1 MSPLKNCA
9 LLLFIT
15 SLLISPVAAQNN
27 AAPAKAR
34 IDEYLTRLTGYGF
47 TGGVLVVKD
56 GEVILEK
63 GYGLANRKQGLPFTK
78 ETVFDIG
85 SNTKDF
91 TKLAILQ
98 LAEKKQ
104 LNLSDPITKFFDQVP
119 PDKAAITIQQ
129 LMDHTAGIGMYS
141 GRDEEPVTKEE
152 FLRRVLS
159 APLISE
165 PGKEDNYSNPGYGLL
180 AAIIE
185 KLSGRSYEEY
195 VHENIFKPAGMTT
208 TGYLI
213 PKWKDGQIARNYEDD
228 EERPS
233 TFDFPHLPDGNGW
246 NLRGNGGTLSTL
258 GDMYKFH
265 LALEGEKL
273 LARETKAK
281 LFNLNEPISL
291 VGGNGVHYFVYHRE
305 PADRIAIFVA
315 TTDAGVRAT
324 EVDQQIHLLAR
335 GREVNLPPSIVKS
348 DGASLAKLT
357 GAYKLP
363 SGAEL
368 EVAVKGERLF
378 VTGTNQEG
386 FNLLAGG
393 KPGNPERINKMNEQ
407 IRAVVEAAA
416 QGDHQPLHKIF
427 SGARPYAEFKP
438 RQDALWQQRRERFG
452 QLKGIKVLGTIPR
465 QQGFMT
471 AVRID
476 FERGS
481 DYSQFIWGGGMLRGI
496 KLTGPAPGI
505 SFYPR
510 AATEFVNFNLATGES
525 INLQFRLQESGN
537 GFSLAVVSSPS
548 ASTLKASAL
557 PETPAGQLATAYL
570 KAFNS
575 GDDKMMME
583 FFTNQISKASQARR
597 SNEERL
603 KIFRQMRADLG
614 SLKIEDVSAS
624 SAQALTVIMRTE
636 AGEMV
641 EFSFEMDEAEPQKLK
656 AMRVDRK

>member
-1 MSPLKNCA
+1 
-9 LLLFIT
+9 
-15 SLLISPVAAQNN
+15 V
-27 AAPAKAR
+27 
-34 IDEYLTRLTGYGF
+34 
-47 TGGVLVVKD
+47 
-56 GEVILEK
+56 
-63 GYGLANRKQGLPFTK
+63 
-78 ETVFDIG
+78 
-85 SNTKDF
+85 
-91 TKLAILQ
+91 
-98 LAEKKQ
+98 
-104 LNLSDPITKFFDQVP
+104 
-119 PDKAAITIQQ
+119 ITIQH
-129 LMDHTAGIGMYS
+129 LIDHTAGIGMYS

-152 FLRRVLS
+152 FLRRVFS

-195 VHENIFKPAGMTT
+195 VHENIFKPAGMMT
-208 TGYLI
+208 TGYVI

-273 LARETKAK
+273 LSREVKAK
-281 LFNLNEPISL
+281 LFNMNEPITL
-291 VGGNGVHYFVYHRE
+291 VGGNGVHYFVYLRE

-324 EVDQQIHLLAR
+324 EVDTRIHMLAR
-335 GREVNLPPSIVKS
+335 GKDMTLPPSVVKA
-348 DGASLAKLT
+348 DGSSLAKLT
-357 GAYKLP
+357 GAYQMP

-368 EVAVKGERLF
+368 EVTVRGERLF

-386 FNLLAGG
+386 FNLLVGG
-393 KPGNPERINKMNEQ
+393 KAGNPERTNKMNEQ

-416 QGDHQPLHKIF
+416 QGDHQPLYKIF
-427 SGARPYAEFKP
+427 SAARPFAEFKP
-438 RQDALWQQRRERFG
+438 RQDAIWQQRRERFG
-452 QLKGIKVLGTIPR
+452 QLKGIKVLGTVPR

-471 AVRID
+471 AVRVD

-481 DYSQFIWGGGMLRGI
+481 DYSQFMWGGGMLRGI
-496 KLTGPAPGI
+496 RLTGPAPGI

-510 AATEFVNFNLATGES
+510 SATEFVNFNLATGES
-525 INLQFRLQESGN
+525 INLQFRPQEGGK
-537 GFSLAVVSSPS
+537 GFSLAVVPS
-548 ASTLKASAL
+548 APAPTPTVSAL
-557 PETPAGQLATAYL
+557 PDTPPGQIAAAYL

-575 GDDKMMME
+575 GDDKLMMN
-583 FFTNQISKASQARR
+583 FFNDQISKASQAKR

-603 KIFRQMRADLG
+603 KMFRQMRADLG
-614 SLKIEDVSAS
+614 SLKIENVSES
-624 SAQALTVIMRTE
+624 SALGLIVVMRTE

-641 EFSFEMDEAEPQKLK
+641 EFSFEMDETEPQKLK
-656 AMRVDRK
+656 GMRVDRKS